1 MTKLKWVAK
10 KMVYC
15 QDCLSASPCLSQKSH
30 WLASPLR
37 HSVDEE
43 SWRLHPAGP
52 VSHCYECKAAS
63 PFPDL
68 WLSAVKAVTILHT
81 AVQYKH
87 FPFSPVPWRV
97 YDVWN
102 QGIRFLFRRLKK
114 NHTRWVI
121 GVVCGRSD
129 HRTGEIHGS
138 LQMDASW
145 PRGPARRRR
154 RDSPKS
160 SEALPAVCRE
170 Q

>member
-10 KMVYC
+10 KIVYC

-30 WLASPLR
+30 RFASPLR

-43 SWRLHPAGP
+43 SWRLHPPGP

-121 GVVCGRSD
+121 GMVCGRSD
-129 HRTGEIHGS
+129 HCTRETRRNTWEPTDGRELASGTGPTEKTRFS
-138 LQMDASW
+138 KEQWSAAS
-145 PRGPARRRR
+145 G
-154 RDSPKS
+154 
-160 SEALPAVCRE
+160 V
-170 Q
+170 